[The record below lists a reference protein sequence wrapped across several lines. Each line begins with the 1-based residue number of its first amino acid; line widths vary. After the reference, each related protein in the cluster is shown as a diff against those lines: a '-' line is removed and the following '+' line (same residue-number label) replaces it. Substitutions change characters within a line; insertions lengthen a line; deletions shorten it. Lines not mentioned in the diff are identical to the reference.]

1 VITAVLDANV
11 LLSGFV
17 HEHGVPGQL
26 LLAWIG
32 RVYRL
37 VISEAIL
44 VEVTRGFQKRYFQQR
59 LTPERIANNLALL
72 RRRALLA
79 PITAQVEGVATHP
92 EDDLVLAA
100 AVSAQADYLV
110 TGDDQLLKL
119 GRYQGVQIVSP
130 RTFLNALY
138 S

>member
-32 RVYRL
+32 LVYRL

-59 LTPERIANNLALL
+59 LTPERISNNLALL

>member
-59 LTPERIANNLALL
+59 LTPERISNNLALL